1 MRSILEGFQLTCAK
15 MEAWRLR
22 RIEGEIRYLYLGE
35 MVTTRARRA
44 RLYAVERGST
54 S

>member
-1 MRSILEGFQLTCAK
+1 MRSTLEGFQLICAK
-15 MEAWRLR
+15 MEAWRNR
-22 RIEGEIRYLYLGE
+22 RIEGELRYLYLGK
-35 MVTTRARRA
+35 MVMTRARRA